1 MMPGGVGGGGGIAG
15 HRHGLV
21 WIGPEGFKT
30 HACRN
35 CRNAQPCVS
44 LHPITMPVLVL
55 VTLLYA
61 HNKQQLL
68 QKAAAGMQLS
78 CNAHALLLLQ
88 DPVTGLPAM
97 LVKLYN
103 VTQQKEME
111 AELQLQKE
119 ALAR

>member
-1 MMPGGVGGGGGIAG
+1 
-15 HRHGLV
+15 
-21 WIGPEGFKT
+21 
-30 HACRN
+30 
-35 CRNAQPCVS
+35 
-44 LHPITMPVLVL
+44 MPVLVL

>member
-1 MMPGGVGGGGGIAG
+1 MI
-15 HRHGLV
+15 
-21 WIGPEGFKT
+21 I
-30 HACRN
+30 
-35 CRNAQPCVS
+35 QVS
-44 LHPITMPVLVL
+44 QYNLVL
-55 VTLLYA
+55 GV
-61 HNKQQLL
+61 
-68 QKAAAGMQLS
+68 
-78 CNAHALLLLQ
+78 LQ

>member
-1 MMPGGVGGGGGIAG
+1 
-15 HRHGLV
+15 
-21 WIGPEGFKT
+21 
-30 HACRN
+30 
-35 CRNAQPCVS
+35 
-44 LHPITMPVLVL
+44 
-55 VTLLYA
+55 
-61 HNKQQLL
+61 
-68 QKAAAGMQLS
+68 MQLS
-78 CNAHALLLLQ
+78 CRAHALLVLQ